1 MKSFSLDLLIDEPNV
16 YVFNRNLVRYIYSYL
31 KKKKRKQCV
40 RITSTKS
47 SFKHILQDVPQGLIL
62 GSTLFSLFFNDF
74 SFCILI
80 TSAHN
85 FADDNSFF

>member
-1 MKSFSLDLLIDEPNV
+1 MNLMYMFLIEIW
-16 YVFNRNLVRYIYSYL
+16 YVIFIHIL
-31 KKKKRKQCV
+31 KKKRKQCV